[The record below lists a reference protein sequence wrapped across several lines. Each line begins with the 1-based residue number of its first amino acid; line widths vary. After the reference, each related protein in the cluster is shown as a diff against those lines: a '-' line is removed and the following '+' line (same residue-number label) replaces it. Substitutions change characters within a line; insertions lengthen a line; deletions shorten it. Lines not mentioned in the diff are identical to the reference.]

1 MSAGQSTASGIIEPH
16 LARRVRVARHRHA
29 THTAAMHSCSPEYTE
44 VHGLHARLSPPEQH
58 QSGVLTVV
66 SDRLDA
72 EVITHPALPLIGWYS
87 LPSTIRLV
95 NLSQSETE

>member
-16 LARRVRVARHRHA
+16 LARRVR
-29 THTAAMHSCSPEYTE
+29 AAMHSCSPEYTE